1 MASMYNHENLFNF
14 FNLGFWMYKL
24 IIAAVRIFLFV
35 PLTASAAAQDEMA
48 RSLFSQLKTN
58 IEKSCSNDDYLKCIE
73 STYTNCNKITE
84 TQLKKIGQIIDTQAQ
99 AIADGQITQLLV
111 EIKTARSEVLE
122 ENNIGIDMANSCG
135 KQFLIN

>member
-1 MASMYNHENLFNF
+1 
-14 FNLGFWMYKL
+14 MYKL